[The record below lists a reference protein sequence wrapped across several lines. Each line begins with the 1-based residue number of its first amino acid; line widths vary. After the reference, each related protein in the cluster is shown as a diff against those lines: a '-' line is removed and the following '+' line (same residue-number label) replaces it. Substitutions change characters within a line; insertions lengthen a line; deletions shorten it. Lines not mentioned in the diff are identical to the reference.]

1 MSRSLKIGMSFG
13 DKDPLHPVASVSRLK
28 ALKDFIEWGCIDLS
42 ELSLTVKVRAPK
54 NCTYWSS
61 MASSESANFHP
72 S

>member
-1 MSRSLKIGMSFG
+1 MSRSLRIGMSFG
-13 DKDPLHPVASVSRLK
+13 DRDPLHPVTLVPRIK
-28 ALKDFIEWGCIDLS
+28 ALKDFIKWGSIDLS